1 MLELIFNQTLED
13 FFFVTLSLF
22 YIIGMVFCFTGL
34 PIIILFWKRWIP
46 KSARTLFW
54 ASRRKTPPLLL
65 VHDSGRGELTTI
77 HERKG
82 EGIVMTAQGKYK
94 ILPRW
99 LPKIPLKQ
107 MIAEAS
113 EGLEPSPALAEGQED
128 AQPMQHDPDA
138 PQPSTTSLGQ
148 SGSIMPSTQTTRQQG
163 YREVDLPSIFNIKAL
178 RDNFI
183 LDYSDWIVKRTNLV
197 GLDLP
202 FFIGY
207 TGKLC
212 LLNPEA
218 LALYEA
224 GQMAIRTEDT
234 ILFNPKNLPDK
245 DQKDAFQPLLL
256 MDARKIQQI
265 IYEGFDQ
272 SQIAAVVADSE
283 ELARIGEGM
292 SPKIKILLAIVVI
305 AVVAAAALFI
315 LPSIMG
321 GGSSGNPPAASVILQ
336 GLRDLIS
343 WFWK

>member
-1 MLELIFNQTLED
+1 MLEIIMNQSLEEVFYMTFS
-13 FFFVTLSLF
+13 FFYV
-22 YIIGMVFCFTGL
+22 IGMVFCFTGL
-34 PIIILFWKRWIP
+34 PIMFLFWKRWMP
-46 KSARTLFW
+46 KASRTLFW
-54 ASRRKTPPLLL
+54 AGRRKTPPLLL

-99 LPKIPLKQ
+99 LPKIPLSQ
-107 MIAEAS
+107 MLRMQEDI
-113 EGLEPSPALAEGQED
+113 PALQVPEED
-128 AQPMQHDPDA
+128 GVALQQDSAVPVVQ
-138 PQPSTTSLGQ
+138 
-148 SGSIMPSTQTTRQQG
+148 QTTTEAQLG
-163 YREVDLPSIFNIKAL
+163 SSALTIDLHSIFNVQVLKE
-178 RDNFI
+178 NFI
-183 LDYSDWIVKRTNLV
+183 LDYSDWILKRTNLI

-202 FFIGY
+202 FFVGY

-224 GQMAIRTEDT
+224 GEMLIRTEDH
-234 ILFNPKNLPDK
+234 IMFNPHNKADK
-245 DQKDAFQPLLL
+245 DAKNALQPLLL
-256 MDARKIQQI
+256 LDARRIQQI

-283 ELARIGEGM
+283 ELARIGQGM

-315 LPSIMG
+315 LPSILG
-321 GGSSGNPPAASVILQ
+321 GNKEQAGNPPTASVVLW
-336 GLRDLIS
+336 LRTL
-343 WFWK
+343 FKK